1 MHHFHPLLQLTNDP
15 SVAGGGGN
23 GQTLGH
29 QETESGR
36 IQVGAGANDTAL
48 GQTRQLPGD
57 ISQDIYGVGH
67 DQQDGVRAVLDQLRD
82 DSLEN
87 VCVALDQVQT
97 ALSGALTSSSCDD
110 AQTGS
115 SGDGKV

>member
-1 MHHFHPLLQLTNDP
+1 M
-15 SVAGGGGN
+15 AGGGGN

-36 IQVGAGANDTAL
+36 VQVGAGANDTAL
-48 GQTRQLPGD
+48 GQTRQLPGH
-57 ISQDIYGVGH
+57 ISQDIHGVGH
-67 DQQDGVRAVLDQLRD
+67 DQQDGIRAVLHQLGD
-82 DSLEN
+82 NSLQDI
-87 VCVALDQVQT
+87 CVTLNQVQT